1 MNKITRNSF
10 TCLLSVVALLGY
22 SFAYSQSENGN
33 AGSGPNPY
41 RDCGIGAALFPETH
55 WAAVT
60 SNVIWD
66 VGTTAV
72 ISATASPETCQGA
85 QAQTAQFIFD
95 TYDSIVQQTA
105 AGSGEHLTAMLNILG
120 CSQQSHAA
128 IISDVRQGVASQ
140 VSASDYADKAL
151 IEKASDYYD
160 VLIEESFSRC
170 S

>member
-1 MNKITRNSF
+1 MNKKTKSG
-10 TCLLSVVALLGY
+10 LLIAVSLLTLIA
-22 SFAYSQSENGN
+22 SPMAISQV
-33 AGSGPNPY
+33 GSGTPGTGPNPY

-72 ISATASPETCQGA
+72 ISATSSPETCQGA
-85 QAQTAQFIFD
+85 EAQTAQFIFD

-120 CSQQSHAA
+120 CAQEIHSQ
-128 IISDVRQGVASQ
+128 IVLDLRQGVAAQ
-140 VSASDYADKAL
+140 VSEVSYNDKAL
-151 IEKASDYYD
+151 LDKASDYYD
-160 VLIEESFSRC
+160 VLVHASSSRC